1 MSPFRKNLY
10 LSSSDASNLTVQLF
24 AASMRLDYP
33 VNLFPTL
40 DGKEQMTG
48 FQAVLTKLVRLV
60 THISG
65 QAVKNNISVAKL
77 THHGEFLSL
86 SVNEG
91 GFITIF
97 ATEVLTDEASLCYH
111 KRNSAIGDK
120 SAADIS
126 CLWQSKL
133 GRENK
138 VCNTHITVNL
148 GALAIGNV
156 QSEVTD
162 WRNSK
167 ALCQLNLTYIA
178 N

>member
-10 LSSSDASNLTVQLF
+10 LSSSDASDLTVQLF
-24 AASMRLDYP
+24 AASMCLDYP

-40 DGKEQMTG
+40 GGKEQMTG
-48 FQAVLTKLVRLV
+48 SQAVLTKLVRLV

-126 CLWQSKL
+126 CLRQSKL
-133 GRENK
+133 GRK
-138 VCNTHITVNL
+138 YQV
-148 GALAIGNV
+148 
-156 QSEVTD
+156 
-162 WRNSK
+162 
-167 ALCQLNLTYIA
+167 
-178 N
+178 